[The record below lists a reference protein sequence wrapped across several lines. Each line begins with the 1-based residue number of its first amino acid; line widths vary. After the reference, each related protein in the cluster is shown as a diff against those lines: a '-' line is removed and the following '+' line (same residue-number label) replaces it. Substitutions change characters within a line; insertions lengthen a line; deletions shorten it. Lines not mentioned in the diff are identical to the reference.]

1 MSFPDSLRAL
11 VWDGSAIWGFLGAV
25 AIVLALT
32 PLIGRLAPRIGGV
45 DRGGDRPRVHR
56 EAVPRIGGLAIV
68 AGIVVPAAFLIDL
81 DGVWLG
87 ILLGTLLAAA
97 IGLVDDIRGLPPG
110 VKLVG
115 IMLVSLIPVAG
126 YDVVFDRLTLPGS
139 R

>member
-11 VWDGSAIWGFLGAV
+11 VWDGNAIWGFLGAV

-56 EAVPRIGGLAIV
+56 GAVPRIGGLAIV

-97 IGLVDDIRGLPPG
+97 IGLVDDIRGLRR
-110 VKLVG
+110 
-115 IMLVSLIPVAG
+115 A
-126 YDVVFDRLTLPGS
+126 
-139 R
+139 